1 MQVFAGA
8 MSESIPSSTT
18 GFAHRRSR
26 ADSVTSFTYLEENVE
41 SSESSNWPDDE
52 AVEEDPDL
60 DVDVDVDEDDYVEDV
75 NGVMNSALSSPQR
88 RKSSGFSRLSAEDP
102 LLHRKD
108 SSKTEPSGYGQDG
121 RTIQKIYIVTEDL
134 TVVFAG
140 FATSRIGYITYLI
153 MCVATIGFGFLLF
166 RWLPRWRVRL
176 VGSPRALGDCS
187 WVAVEVS
194 SS

>member
-1 MQVFAGA
+1 

-26 ADSVTSFTYLEENVE
+26 VDSVTSFTYLEENVE
-41 SSESSNWPDDE
+41 SSESSNWPYDE
-52 AVEEDPDL
+52 AVEDDP
-60 DVDVDVDEDDYVEDV
+60 DVDVDEDDSVEDA
-75 NGVMNSALSSPQR
+75 NGVTNSALSSPQR
-88 RKSSGFSRLSAEDP
+88 RKSSGFSRLSVEDP

-108 SSKTEPSGYGQDG
+108 SSKTEASGHGHDG

-140 FATSRIGYITYLI
+140 FATSRIGYITYLVVCI
-153 MCVATIGFGFLLF
+153 ATIGFGFLLF

-176 VGSPRALGDCS
+176 VGSPRALQDCS

-194 SS
+194 SSPPALARY